1 MEKAQSVLAGNLRRL
16 RIKSRLTQRDV
27 AKELNVTIQAVSK
40 WEKGKSVPDVFLLL
54 SLSRILNCEIED
66 FFRSADDI

>member
-1 MEKAQSVLAGNLRRL
+1 MEKLQSVLAGNLRRL
-16 RIKSRLTQRDV
+16 RIKSRLTQSDV

-54 SLSRILNCEIED
+54 SLSRILNCEIGD
-66 FFRSADDI
+66 FFRSAADI